1 MQPPSKPSSNPVPSG
16 APSSGECFR
25 GTGGRNRRAGVRRA
39 PRAAGRGGGEAGPGA
54 PGPPRAAPYLGAPQ
68 AGEAARSRR
77 GPRSGPLAAGRSW
90 AGAAA
95 AAAGSPGLWAEAAAD
110 AATAP
115 QAPLRSGTRRPQA
128 RPLRGPGPGSAPDQH
143 LEPDRN
149 CPTCSCSPTGAAAAA
164 PNRTRGRRHGP
175 PCHRRASLRPHGGGP
190 AGPARSS
197 ALRAPADAPRPSAR
211 LPDSLRLGWRTLSL
225 KPPLPPPSR
234 DAVGPRRVTAAP
246 RGPEAPGAAA
256 LPPAGDGR
264 SRSPMAGRRGWRGWR
279 AASAPPGPLGR
290 AGAPGQQ
297 AAAQRTAAFGVSAL
311 GIGLRAK
318 LGGRLPGASDLLAS
332 SLEEKCAT
340 DGWRQENNPG
350 GGGEGAAPGFADA
363 HLGGRAGVLRDSA
376 PAEPRGLAAKGAR
389 AAALPPAPLA
399 AGVGSANKPNPACLP
414 LPTEY
419 RHARS
424 HLSSFHRFPS
434 RVPPPETF

>member
-1 MQPPSKPSSNPVPSG
+1 MISTSSRDARPLPGPGPRPLPQPERTKDCSQHLLSNPVPTPCRAGPPPLGNAFGEPGGGIG
-16 APSSGECFR
+16 APGSAC
-25 GTGGRNRRAGVRRA
+25 AK
-39 PRAAGRGGGEAGPGA
+39 GRGAGWGGGAGPGA

-149 CPTCSCSPTGAAAAA
+149 CPTCSCSPTGATTAAAA

-197 ALRAPADAPRPSAR
+197 ALRAPTDAPQPSAR
-211 LPDSLRLGWRTLSL
+211 LPGSFGW
-225 KPPLPPPSR
+225 
-234 DAVGPRRVTAAP
+234 
-246 RGPEAPGAAA
+246 
-256 LPPAGDGR
+256 AGGR
-264 SRSPMAGRRGWRGWR
+264 SRLSPRFPRPPARPPATQWGRGGSQRPP
-279 AASAPPGPLGR
+279 AARRPPARLPSRRL
-290 AGAPGQQ
+290 A
-297 AAAQRTAAFGVSAL
+297 TAARVRRWREGRDGGRPRL
-311 GIGLRAK
+311 HPGRLDEPGLRASRRR
-318 LGGRLPGASDLLAS
+318 LRGRPRSAS
-332 SLEEKCAT
+332 
-340 DGWRQENNPG
+340 
-350 GGGEGAAPGFADA
+350 
-363 HLGGRAGVLRDSA
+363 
-376 PAEPRGLAAKGAR
+376 GLS
-389 AAALPPAPLA
+389 
-399 AGVGSANKPNPACLP
+399 GSG
-414 LPTEY
+414 
-419 RHARS
+419 
-424 HLSSFHRFPS
+424 
-434 RVPPPETF
+434 